1 MVIFVMRMNFYATER
16 FNEKKT
22 PEKKKN
28 QSIRHK

>member
-22 PEKKKN
+22 PEKKKTS
-28 QSIRHK
+28 Q

>member
-22 PEKKKN
+22 AEKKKKTS
-28 QSIRHK
+28 Q